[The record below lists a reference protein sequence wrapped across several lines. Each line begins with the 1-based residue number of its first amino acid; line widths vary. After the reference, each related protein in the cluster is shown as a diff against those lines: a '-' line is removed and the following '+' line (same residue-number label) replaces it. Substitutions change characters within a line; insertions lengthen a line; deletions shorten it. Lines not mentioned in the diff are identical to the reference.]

1 MNDMIRFAHICMYSS
16 KGFFFEA
23 VYSSKVVDLYVC
35 SALTGWELPEASA
48 TARASRFV
56 AAG

>member
-1 MNDMIRFAHICMYSS
+1 MNDMIRFAHICMCTAV
-16 KGFFFEA
+16 KVFFEA